1 MNLVG
6 ADVVEV
12 APAYDHAE
20 ITGVAGSHVAYE
32 LVTLMADNA
41 VEGDRHGAPNGYAQ
55 QALGARIEELAKA
68 TRR

>member
-1 MNLVG
+1 
-6 ADVVEV
+6 VEV

-55 QALGARIEELAKA
+55 QALGARIAELAQA
-68 TRR
+68 TGTAGETR